1 MPRKVKAFV
10 EDASKS
16 SRSAENPELL
26 TGSGAGQSSI
36 ELSIGREV
44 RSFRKKLDMTVV
56 ELSRL
61 TGLSAGMLSKI
72 ERGIASPSLGT
83 LQALSAA
90 LQVPLTAFFRQFEEQ
105 RDATFVR
112 AGEGMKIERRGTR
125 AGHQYE
131 LLGHTVG
138 KSTAIEPYLITLSK
152 QSEVFT
158 MFHHAGMEF
167 IYMLEGRVGYRHNNR
182 VYQLRPGDSLF
193 FDAAAMHG
201 PEDLVE
207 LPARFLSII
216 VYPRSIE
223 E

>member
-1 MPRKVKAFV
+1 MLKSRT
-10 EDASKS
+10 ED
-16 SRSAENPELL
+16 RSQLLQENHLELL
-26 TGSGAGQSSI
+26 TNSGAGQSSL
-36 ELSIGREV
+36 ESAIGREV
-44 RSFRKKLDMTVV
+44 RAFRKKLDMTVM

-90 LQVPLTAFFRQFEEQ
+90 LQVPVTAFFRQFEEQ

-112 AGEGMKIERRGTR
+112 AGEGLKIERRGSR

-138 KSTAIEPYLITLSK
+138 KSTAIEPYFITLTEES
-152 QSEVFT
+152 QAFP

-167 IYMLEGRVGYRHNNR
+167 IYMLQGKVGYRHGSQ
-182 VYQLRPGDSLF
+182 VYQLSPGDSLF
-193 FDAAAMHG
+193 FDAEAFHG
-201 PEDLVE
+201 PENLIE
-207 LPARFLSII
+207 LPAKFLSIF
-216 VYPRSIE
+216 VYPRTLE

>member
-1 MPRKVKAFV
+1 MLKSHT
-10 EDASKS
+10 EDPSQLPQA
-16 SRSAENPELL
+16 NQLELL
-26 TGSGAGQSSI
+26 TNSGAGQSSL
-36 ELSIGREV
+36 ESAIGREV
-44 RSFRKKLDMTVV
+44 RAFRKKLDMTVM

-83 LQALSAA
+83 LQALSTA
-90 LQVPLTAFFRQFEEQ
+90 LQVPVTAFFRQFEEQ

-112 AGEGMKIERRGTR
+112 AGEGLKIERRGSR

-138 KSTAIEPYLITLSK
+138 KTTAIEPYFITLTEES
-152 QSEVFT
+152 QAFP

-167 IYMLEGRVGYRHNNR
+167 IYMLQGKVGYRHGSQ
-182 VYQLRPGDSLF
+182 VYQLSPGDSLF
-193 FDAAAMHG
+193 FDAEAFHG
-201 PEDLVE
+201 PENLIE
-207 LPARFLSII
+207 LPAKFLSIF
-216 VYPRSIE
+216 VYPRTLE